1 MAVPEGIRPD
11 IAVAFLRM
19 LAQQRG

>member
-11 IAVAFLRM
+11 IAVAFLQM